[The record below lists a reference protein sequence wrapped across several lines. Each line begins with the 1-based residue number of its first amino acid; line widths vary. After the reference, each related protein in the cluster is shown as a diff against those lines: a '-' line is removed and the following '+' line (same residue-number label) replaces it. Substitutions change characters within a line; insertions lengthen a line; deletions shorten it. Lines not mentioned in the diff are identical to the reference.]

1 MLLISNQSALNKNFL
16 KNLQLDD
23 FLKLTL
29 IYSKLFLFLIEL
41 YINLFIVHRS
51 QKLKEENISL
61 KNQLTDVMKTTTLEM
76 ADKKLDSKVEVG

>member
-29 IYSKLFLFLIEL
+29 IYSKLSLFLIEL
-41 YINLFIVHRS
+41 CINLFIVHRS

-61 KNQLTDVMKTTTLEM
+61 KNQLTDVMKTTTSEM
-76 ADKKLDSKVEVG
+76 GDKKLDSKVEVG

>member
-29 IYSKLFLFLIEL
+29 IYSKLSLFFIEL